1 MRLVLGFL
9 SIWWPAMLGVAL
21 ASLAA
26 GSPDR
31 RVLRGTDGFWVA
43 AAGIGTCLSFVVGM
57 GGNVLYRDAAA
68 AAVFAALAAW
78 VSVLATRQSPPGPDS
93 GWGVRLLGFLPGW
106 LLLPLAPLG
115 VLVVHCT
122 SGRCL

>member
-9 SIWWPAMLGVAL
+9 WIWWPAMLGVAL

-31 RVLRGTDGFWVA
+31 RALRGTDGFWVA

-68 AAVFAALAAW
+68 AAVFAGLAAR